1 MQWLGQQQIVKEE
14 GREINLMRNILS
26 AAILSSVGNIFLAT
40 MALGDWSYSGPPT
53 PNAFIQS
60 GDMAL
65 ELQCDRIRFV
75 PASYEYSVDI
85 ESKQGLSI
93 RFLKNGST
101 EAGAFQVGRE
111 NASIQIMDN
120 FPVEIVFSDLSS
132 YDFVLDQIAQNAILK
147 LTMIDQDV
155 SYAIFD
161 LKGSAKAISSL
172 RSACRMDASAGSST
186 PEPIVTDAAQCTEV
200 SSFDLA
206 AIRWKCGI
214 ANVAHPAS
222 ETAIRNQT
230 FAADRTKTDPAD
242 EAAVHPG
249 CFQAQFLRRPTAV
262 LHFRCSAVVT
272 PVVF

>member
-1 MQWLGQQQIVKEE
+1 
-14 GREINLMRNILS
+14 MRNILS

-40 MALGDWSYSGPPT
+40 MALADWNYSGPPT

-75 PASYEYSVDI
+75 PNSYESSVDI

-111 NASIQIMDN
+111 NASIQIVDN
-120 FPVEIVFSDLSS
+120 FPVEIVLSDLSS

-155 SYAIFD
+155 SYGIFD
-161 LKGSAKAISSL
+161 LKGSAKAIRSL

-186 PEPIVTDAAQCTEV
+186 PEAPEGIVYCGGGGTKRVIEYAILDNPTDEWDVLVTINGETSRAMTAYSYFGSTQQPPAGFIVALLMEDLPEMLVFQNGSENYLEFGDYAYRQC
-200 SSFDLA
+200 
-206 AIRWKCGI
+206 
-214 ANVAHPAS
+214 N
-222 ETAIRNQT
+222 
-230 FAADRTKTDPAD
+230 
-242 EAAVHPG
+242 
-249 CFQAQFLRRPTAV
+249 
-262 LHFRCSAVVT
+262 
-272 PVVF
+272 